1 MSDEAQASIIL
12 LQMSQDQQQKSG
24 TSSDR
29 KDRILEFLFHRR
41 FETETKL
48 NLFRGLLETFSG
60 YVKIFQSECPLIHT
74 LHSRMVQLKREPENI
89 PERPSQLVK
98 LDITDRALQKSNKD
112 MALGD
117 FAFVSKNKAR
127 IDG

>member
-1 MSDEAQASIIL
+1 
-12 LQMSQDQQQKSG
+12 
-24 TSSDR
+24 
-29 KDRILEFLFHRR
+29 
-41 FETETKL
+41 
-48 NLFRGLLETFSG
+48 
-60 YVKIFQSECPLIHT
+60 
-74 LHSRMVQLKREPENI
+74 MVQLKREPENI